1 MKKIAQLSL
10 AVVVVVFFFF
20 FSRSS
25 WSYVHVTVC
34 DPAVK
39 TPWLAAF
46 GFHKI
51 KEENVRQKRERERG
65 EEGNNGCSFVACSR
79 PPRRA
84 NGDLDVVKKRINLPC
99 GHGRPSV
106 HPDVGHA
113 VQHHGAR
120 TTYYLQRR
128 RLHRRRSATAAT
140 VLMLMVSSLS
150 VEKMA

>member
-1 MKKIAQLSL
+1 MQ
-10 AVVVVVFFFF
+10 F
-20 FSRSS
+20 
-25 WSYVHVTVC
+25 
-34 DPAVK
+34 
-39 TPWLAAF
+39 
-46 GFHKI
+46 
-51 KEENVRQKRERERG
+51 RG
-65 EEGNNGCSFVACSR
+65 LFPSTTASKWGLGRCQ
-79 PPRRA
+79 
-84 NGDLDVVKKRINLPC
+84 KRINLPC

>member
-1 MKKIAQLSL
+1 LCFSSSSL
-10 AVVVVVFFFF
+10 GRRGRTCMSQCVTRQ
-20 FSRSS
+20 SR
-25 WSYVHVTVC
+25 
-34 DPAVK
+34 PLG
-39 TPWLAAF
+39 PWLAAF

-51 KEENVRQKRERERG
+51 KEENVRQERERER